1 MNKIIEEDI
10 QYILNSDVDFQR
22 FENSTVLITGANGML
37 ASYIVMTLLYLNKF
51 YNYNIKVISIARNK
65 SNFYKMFNDFIE
77 DRNLIFIELDIIN
90 INEDIFKDFEIDYI
104 IHAASPSRTQQ
115 FFQNPLDVIYPNV
128 FSTDKLF
135 SIAVKKN
142 IKSFLYFSSCAIYG
156 KVDSG
161 YYAEDN
167 YGSISPLDLINVY
180 AESKRMGETLCKAYN
195 TQYNVPTKIARIA
208 HTYGPTMDLYND
220 SRVFAEFVKSIVD
233 GGGELVIKSDGKA
246 KRAFCY
252 IVDATIG
259 FLKILLE
266 GKNGEAYN
274 VSNNQGIIS
283 IIDLAKLLESMYPEK
298 SLNVII
304 ENENKS
310 YRQLID
316 SLSNYYV
323 DTKKLEKLNWK
334 PNYTIKE
341 GFKRCV
347 DYFNSKK

>member
-1 MNKIIEEDI
+1 M
-10 QYILNSDVDFQR
+10 
-22 FENSTVLITGANGML
+22 
-37 ASYIVMTLLYLNKF
+37 
-51 YNYNIKVISIARNK
+51 
-65 SNFYKMFNDFIE
+65 
-77 DRNLIFIELDIIN
+77 
-90 INEDIFKDFEIDYI
+90 
-104 IHAASPSRTQQ
+104 
-115 FFQNPLDVIYPNV
+115 
-128 FSTDKLF
+128 
-135 SIAVKKN
+135 
-142 IKSFLYFSSCAIYG
+142 
-156 KVDSG
+156 
-161 YYAEDN
+161 
-167 YGSISPLDLINVY
+167 
-180 AESKRMGETLCKAYN
+180 
-195 TQYNVPTKIARIA
+195 
-208 HTYGPTMDLYND
+208 
-220 SRVFAEFVKSIVD
+220 
-233 GGGELVIKSDGKA
+233 GGGLVIKSDGKA

>member
-1 MNKIIEEDI
+1 M
-10 QYILNSDVDFQR
+10 
-22 FENSTVLITGANGML
+22 
-37 ASYIVMTLLYLNKF
+37 
-51 YNYNIKVISIARNK
+51 
-65 SNFYKMFNDFIE
+65 
-77 DRNLIFIELDIIN
+77 
-90 INEDIFKDFEIDYI
+90 
-104 IHAASPSRTQQ
+104 
-115 FFQNPLDVIYPNV
+115 
-128 FSTDKLF
+128 
-135 SIAVKKN
+135 
-142 IKSFLYFSSCAIYG
+142 
-156 KVDSG
+156 
-161 YYAEDN
+161 
-167 YGSISPLDLINVY
+167 
-180 AESKRMGETLCKAYN
+180 
-195 TQYNVPTKIARIA
+195 
-208 HTYGPTMDLYND
+208 
-220 SRVFAEFVKSIVD
+220 
-233 GGGELVIKSDGKA
+233 GGGLVIKSDGKA

-341 GFKRCV
+341 GFKRCI